1 MVAKQA
7 TLFPTCNKSVATLFA
22 FHPHSPNFSLSLSK
36 HPNPRFKMTPAT
48 LERISKLMAKY
59 HIDFGGPVE
68 QKAGLHRMEKCS
80 MMSKGSAKR
89 PSRLLRE
96 QQSLNH
102 FRCRGKRLRSV
113 MQREW

>member
-1 MVAKQA
+1 
-7 TLFPTCNKSVATLFA
+7 
-22 FHPHSPNFSLSLSK
+22 
-36 HPNPRFKMTPAT
+36 MTPAT
-48 LERISKLMAKY
+48 LERISKLIAKY

-68 QKAGLHRMEKCS
+68 QKAGLHRMQKCS

-113 MQREW
+113 MQREWLPWPRGVEMKAEMKQDGG